1 MDAVEAYSNIFH
13 MRDIQYGNRN
23 SIHSLHC
30 TIHGMQFVSYPSFL
44 VSLSYGEPAA
54 IFIVIVLKVS
64 K

>member
-1 MDAVEAYSNIFH
+1 MDAVEAYSSNIPH
-13 MRDIQYGNRN
+13 EEHQYGDRN